1 MFSFLF
7 WNSSCSFSD
16 THQCLRFMAASITSN
31 DFVCDK
37 IFDLRILLYL
47 PFKLTW
53 KVTFPCSE
61 GYVLFFF
68 CCSSFYSWHLY
79 LSSPRQICLCVFN
92 YIAGHNSNGAEC
104 YLCEEFLYIFPVI
117 SLLSSPSKSIKAAAA
132 FLLSSVEKLL
142 LDLLNLQVKP
152 KASED
157 EFLHIIKQKS
167 IPFRLLHHLWFQVT
181 LIYELFPLF

>member
-1 MFSFLF
+1 MEGYFSLF
-7 WNSSCSFSD
+7 RRVCSFFFF
-16 THQCLRFMAASITSN
+16 LLF
-31 DFVCDK
+31 
-37 IFDLRILLYL
+37 LILLL
-47 PFKLTW
+47 AF
-53 KVTFPCSE
+53 VS
-61 GYVLFFF
+61 V
-68 CCSSFYSWHLY
+68 
-79 LSSPRQICLCVFN
+79 SSPRQICLCVFN